1 MRKVNLKAETPFEAW
16 GAAILALIEELSKL
30 KATEPKEE

>member
-1 MRKVNLKAETPFEAW
+1 MKKLELKSETPFEAW

-30 KATEPKEE
+30 KATEPEEE